1 MNNKNNGIVSAVLKA
16 LLDGRIINRRNFDNG
31 SLHSWVSTLRNQRFI
46 PVESGTKNQDGTCD
60 YYMLPHEIVRF
71 KNPEFRKIQQDEM
84 KLVIEL
90 ERQQKIIADIFVL
103 LERLVAFPM
112 LWSLWDELPHRLEDI
127 AMAINSLLNNE
138 KNANQ

>member
-1 MNNKNNGIVSAVLKA
+1 MNHNNSGIVSAVLKA
-16 LLDGRIINRRNFDNG
+16 LLSGRIINRRNFDNG

-46 PVESGTKNQDGTCD
+46 PVESGAKNQDGTCD
-60 YYMLPHEIVRF
+60 YYMLPHEIARF
-71 KNPEFRKIQQDEM
+71 KNPAFRKIQQDEM
-84 KLVIEL
+84 KLVVER
-90 ERQQKIIADIFVL
+90 ERQQKIVADIFVL

-127 AMAINSLLNNE
+127 AMAINILLNNE

>member
-1 MNNKNNGIVSAVLKA
+1 MSNNSGIVTSVLKA
-16 LLDGRIINRRNFDNG
+16 MLDGRIINRKEFDNG

-46 PVESGTKNQDGTCD
+46 PVASGTKNQDGTCD

-71 KNPEFRKIQQDEM
+71 KNPEFRKIQKHEM
-84 KLVIEL
+84 RLVIER
-90 ERQQKIIADIFVL
+90 ERQQKIVADILVL

-127 AMAINSLLNNE
+127 AMEINALVGHE
-138 KNANQ
+138 KNPN